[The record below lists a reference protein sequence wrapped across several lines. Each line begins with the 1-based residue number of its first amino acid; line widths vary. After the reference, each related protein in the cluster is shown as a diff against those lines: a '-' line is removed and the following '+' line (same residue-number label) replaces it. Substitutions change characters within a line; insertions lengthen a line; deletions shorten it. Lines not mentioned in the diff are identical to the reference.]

1 MSLKRFCNVALSD
14 RYRDPARIGFGAEPG
29 RIGRF
34 PTPSTRTGDRR
45 MTHEHDHETVVVDSG
60 GAVNPPAATQ
70 EAPASP

>member
-1 MSLKRFCNVALSD
+1 
-14 RYRDPARIGFGAEPG
+14 
-29 RIGRF
+29 
-34 PTPSTRTGDRR
+34 